1 MKKYFFWNEIF
12 FDPKKNEAME
22 GKMITN
28 IRNVFDQQQQQQQ
41 KEIIINQ

>member
-1 MKKYFFWNEIF
+1 
-12 FDPKKNEAME
+12 ME

-28 IRNVFDQQQQQQQ
+28 IRNVFEQQQQQQQQ